1 MVNANVMALLAH
13 GSINYEGVPG
23 GTPQLTAED
32 VAGALGMGNLPREA
46 YLLGLLKYAGD
57 KTVLHELDTLV
68 QKYVIGVGVKEKWRE
83 PWPNDKKRSLMF
95 FKQFAR
101 LMINEIVFENLCD
114 VCKGTGI
121 DKRSNKFRKCN
132 CNDGR
137 RPLTKIKQAEFCG
150 IFEKCWR
157 ERWYTRYEVCLKQ
170 VHKWNAQI
178 IFHLSEYLEKNKKSL

>member
-1 MVNANVMALLAH
+1 MALLAH

-57 KTVLHELDTLV
+57 KTVLYELDTLV

-83 PWPNDKKRSLMF
+83 PWPNDKKRSLIF

-101 LMINEIVFENLCD
+101 QMINEVITENICNS
-114 VCKGTGI
+114 CKGTGV
-121 DKRSNKFRKCN
+121 DRRSNKYRKCN
-132 CNDGR
+132 CNNGKR
-137 RPLTKIKQAEFCG
+137 EPLKKDLAKFCG
-150 IFEKCWR
+150 MSDKCWR
-157 ERWYTRYEVCLKQ
+157 ERWHTRYTETLKQ
-170 VHKWNAQI
+170 IHYWHGQVLW
-178 IFHLSEYLEKNKKSL
+178 HLNEFVEKKSE